1 MKKKYTV
8 LLGLLCATS
17 LTLFSQTETK
27 KELNSGFEEG
37 LIKEQTTNSLK
48 SQEKLPSDFPVY
60 KNTGN
65 VKSDSDAFHK
75 AKQKWIKENP
85 KRYEEIKHLNLNV
98 SIYTTKK

>member
-48 SQEKLPSDFPVY
+48 AKKNCRSTFLYIKIQEM
-60 KNTGN
+60 
-65 VKSDSDAFHK
+65 
-75 AKQKWIKENP
+75 
-85 KRYEEIKHLNLNV
+85 
-98 SIYTTKK
+98 